1 MVSDN
6 TFHDV
11 SRHELKTKKVAKT
24 VAMLAAI
31 AASSAMFSACGE
43 PNAVPMNDEFAGN
56 SGQSADDGGNPSGK
70 YDSGAQQSQSS
81 AQIEDSADSKNQQN
95 QQNPQNP
102 QNQHKIDT
110 GNYKDG
116 EYKIKA
122 TYGPV
127 AEDSFD
133 VNLNI
138 ASGNVSSVE
147 ITPHPFTPVSKKHMD
162 AFSKVISSKI
172 VGKPLK
178 DLHISVVAGASW
190 TSDAFNKALDV
201 ARKESSINSAK

>member
-1 MVSDN
+1 MISDN
-6 TFHDV
+6 IFHDA
-11 SRHELKTKKVAKT
+11 SQHDLKSKKVAKT
-24 VAMLAAI
+24 VAALAVI
-31 AASSAMFSACGE
+31 AASSAMLSACGE
-43 PNAVPMNDEFAGN
+43 PKAVPMNDEFAGN

-70 YDSGAQQSQSS
+70 YDAGAQQSQSS
-81 AQIEDSADSKNQQN
+81 AQSEDSGDSKNQS
-95 QQNPQNP
+95 
-102 QNQHKIDT
+102 KTDT

-116 EYKIKA
+116 DYKIKA

-133 VNLNI
+133 VNLSI
-138 ASGNVSSVE
+138 ASGNVNGVE
-147 ITPHPFTPVSKKHMD
+147 ITPHPFTPISKKHMN
-162 AFSKVISSKI
+162 AFASAISGKI

-201 ARKESSINSAK
+201 ARQEASIQSAQ

>member
-6 TFHDV
+6 MFHDV
-11 SRHELKTKKVAKT
+11 SRCNNLRDDLKSKKVAKT
-24 VAMLAAI
+24 VATLAI
-31 AASSAMFSACGE
+31 VAASSTMFSACGE
-43 PNAVPMNDEFAGN
+43 PSAVPMNDEFAGN

-70 YDSGAQQSQSS
+70 YDAGAQQSKSS
-81 AQIEDSADSKNQQN
+81 AQIEDSGDSQDSKNQQN
-95 QQNPQNP
+95 QP
-102 QNQHKIDT
+102 KTDT

-116 EYKIKA
+116 DYKIKA

-127 AEDSFD
+127 AEDSIEI
-133 VNLNI
+133 NLSVAN
-138 ASGNVSSVE
+138 GNVSDVQ
-147 ITPHPFTPVSKKHMD
+147 ITSHPFTPISKGHMD
-162 AFSKVISSKI
+162 AFSKAIPGKI

-201 ARKESSINSAK
+201 ARQEASIQSAK

>member
-11 SRHELKTKKVAKT
+11 SRNELKTKKVAKT
-24 VAMLAAI
+24 VATLAAI

-81 AQIEDSADSKNQQN
+81 AQIEDSADSKN
-95 QQNPQNP
+95 PQNP
-102 QNQHKIDT
+102 QNQHKVDT

-138 ASGNVSSVE
+138 ASGNVSSIE

>member
-6 TFHDV
+6 MFHDV
-11 SRHELKTKKVAKT
+11 SRCNNLRDDLKSKKIAKT
-24 VAMLAAI
+24 VAAI
-31 AASSAMFSACGE
+31 AVLAASSAMLSACGE
-43 PNAVPMNDEFAGN
+43 PSAVPMNDEFAGN
-56 SGQSADDGGNPSGK
+56 SGQSADDAGNPSGK
-70 YDSGAQQSQSS
+70 YDAGAQQSKSS
-81 AQIEDSADSKNQQN
+81 AQSEDSGDSKNQS
-95 QQNPQNP
+95 
-102 QNQHKIDT
+102 KTDT

-116 EYKIKA
+116 DYKIKA

-127 AEDSFD
+127 AEDSID
-133 VNLNI
+133 VNLSV

-147 ITPHPFTPVSKKHMD
+147 ITPHPFTPISKKHMS
-162 AFSKVISSKI
+162 AFSEAIPGKI

-201 ARKESSINSAK
+201 ARQEASIASAK

>member
-6 TFHDV
+6 MFHDV
-11 SRHELKTKKVAKT
+11 SRCNNLRDDLKSKKIAKT
-24 VAMLAAI
+24 VAAI
-31 AASSAMFSACGE
+31 AVLASSSAFLASCGE
-43 PNAVPMNDEFAGN
+43 PSAVPMNDEFAGN
-56 SGQSADDGGNPSGK
+56 SGQSENDSGNASK
-70 YDSGAQQSQSS
+70 SYDSGAQQSHAS
-81 AQIEDSADSKNQQN
+81 AQSEDSQNQQN
-95 QQNPQNP
+95 QQNQQNSP
-102 QNQHKIDT
+102 KTDT

-116 EYKIKA
+116 DYKIKA

-127 AEDSFD
+127 AEDSID
-133 VNLNI
+133 VNLSV

-147 ITPHPFTPVSKKHMD
+147 ITPHPFTPISKKHMS
-162 AFSKVISSKI
+162 AFSEAIPGKI

-201 ARKESSINSAK
+201 ARQESSIQSAK

>member
-1 MVSDN
+1 MVLDN

-11 SRHELKTKKVAKT
+11 SRNELKTKKVAKT
-24 VAMLAAI
+24 VATLAAI

-81 AQIEDSADSKNQQN
+81 AEIEDSADSKNQQN
-95 QQNPQNP
+95 QQN
-102 QNQHKIDT
+102 QHKVDT

>member
-6 TFHDV
+6 MFHDV
-11 SRHELKTKKVAKT
+11 SRCNNLRDDLKSKKIAKT
-24 VAMLAAI
+24 VAAI
-31 AASSAMFSACGE
+31 AVLASSSAFLASCGE
-43 PNAVPMNDEFAGN
+43 PSAVPMNDEFAGN
-56 SGQSADDGGNPSGK
+56 SGQSENDSGNASK
-70 YDSGAQQSQSS
+70 SYDSGAQQSHAS
-81 AQIEDSADSKNQQN
+81 AQSEDSGDSKNQS
-95 QQNPQNP
+95 
-102 QNQHKIDT
+102 KTDT

-116 EYKIKA
+116 DYKIKA

-127 AEDSFD
+127 AEDSID
-133 VNLNI
+133 VNLSV

-147 ITPHPFTPVSKKHMD
+147 ITPHPFTPISKKYMS
-162 AFSKVISSKI
+162 AFSEAIPGKI

-201 ARKESSINSAK
+201 ARQEASIQSAK

>member
-11 SRHELKTKKVAKT
+11 SHNDLKTKKVAKT
-24 VAMLAAI
+24 VALLAVI
-31 AASSAMFSACGE
+31 AASSTMFSACGE
-43 PNAVPMNDEFAGN
+43 PSAVPMNDEFAGN
-56 SGQSADDGGNPSGK
+56 SGQSEDDGGNPSGK

-95 QQNPQNP
+95 PQNP
-102 QNQHKIDT
+102 QNQHKVDT

-116 EYKIKA
+116 DYKIKA

-138 ASGNVSSVE
+138 ASGNVNSVE

-162 AFSKVISSKI
+162 AFSKAIASKI

-201 ARKESSINSAK
+201 ARQEASIASAK

>member
-6 TFHDV
+6 MFHDV
-11 SRHELKTKKVAKT
+11 SRCNNLRDDLKSKKIAKT
-24 VAMLAAI
+24 VAAI
-31 AASSAMFSACGE
+31 AVLASSSALLASCGE
-43 PNAVPMNDEFAGN
+43 PSAVPMNDEFAGN
-56 SGQSADDGGNPSGK
+56 SGQSENDSGNASK
-70 YDSGAQQSQSS
+70 SYDSGAKQSHAS
-81 AQIEDSADSKNQQN
+81 AQSEDSQNQQN
-95 QQNPQNP
+95 QQNQQNSP
-102 QNQHKIDT
+102 KTDT

-116 EYKIKA
+116 DYKIKA

-127 AEDSFD
+127 AEDSID
-133 VNLNI
+133 VNLSV

-147 ITPHPFTPVSKKHMD
+147 ITPHPFTPISKKHMS
-162 AFSKVISSKI
+162 AFSEAIPGKI

-201 ARKESSINSAK
+201 ARQEASIQSAQ

>member
-6 TFHDV
+6 MFHDV
-11 SRHELKTKKVAKT
+11 SRCNNLRDDLKSKKIAKT
-24 VAMLAAI
+24 VAAI
-31 AASSAMFSACGE
+31 AVLASSSAFLASCGE
-43 PNAVPMNDEFAGN
+43 PSAVPMNDEFAGN
-56 SGQSADDGGNPSGK
+56 SGQSENDSGNASK
-70 YDSGAQQSQSS
+70 SYDSGAQQSHAS
-81 AQIEDSADSKNQQN
+81 AQSEDSGDSKNQS
-95 QQNPQNP
+95 
-102 QNQHKIDT
+102 KTDT

-116 EYKIKA
+116 DYKIKA

-127 AEDSFD
+127 AEDSID
-133 VNLNI
+133 VNLSV

-147 ITPHPFTPVSKKHMD
+147 ITPHPFTPISKKHMS
-162 AFSKVISSKI
+162 AFSETIPGKI

-201 ARKESSINSAK
+201 ARQEASIQSAK

>member
-6 TFHDV
+6 MFHDV
-11 SRHELKTKKVAKT
+11 SRCNNLRDDLKSKKIAKT
-24 VAMLAAI
+24 VAAI
-31 AASSAMFSACGE
+31 AVLASSSAFLASCGE
-43 PNAVPMNDEFAGN
+43 PSAVPMNDEFAGN
-56 SGQSADDGGNPSGK
+56 SGQSEKDSGNASK
-70 YDSGAQQSQSS
+70 SYDSGAQQSHAS
-81 AQIEDSADSKNQQN
+81 AQSEDSGDSKNQS
-95 QQNPQNP
+95 
-102 QNQHKIDT
+102 KTDT

-116 EYKIKA
+116 DYKIKA

-127 AEDSFD
+127 AEDSID
-133 VNLNI
+133 VNLSV

-147 ITPHPFTPVSKKHMD
+147 ITPHPFTPISKKHMS
-162 AFSKVISSKI
+162 AFSEAIPGKI

-201 ARKESSINSAK
+201 ARQEASIQSAK

>member
-11 SRHELKTKKVAKT
+11 SRNELKTKKVAKT
-24 VAMLAAI
+24 VATLAAI

-81 AQIEDSADSKNQQN
+81 AQIEDSADSKN
-95 QQNPQNP
+95 PQNP
-102 QNQHKIDT
+102 QNQHKVDT

>member
-6 TFHDV
+6 MFHDV
-11 SRHELKTKKVAKT
+11 SRCNNLRDDLKSKKIAKT
-24 VAMLAAI
+24 VAAI
-31 AASSAMFSACGE
+31 AVLASSSAFLASCGE
-43 PNAVPMNDEFAGN
+43 PSAVPMNDEFAGN
-56 SGQSADDGGNPSGK
+56 SGQSENDSGNASK
-70 YDSGAQQSQSS
+70 SYDSGVQQSHAS
-81 AQIEDSADSKNQQN
+81 AQSEDSQNQQN
-95 QQNPQNP
+95 QQNQQNSP
-102 QNQHKIDT
+102 KTDT

-116 EYKIKA
+116 DYKIKA

-127 AEDSFD
+127 AEDSID
-133 VNLNI
+133 VNLSV

-147 ITPHPFTPVSKKHMD
+147 ITPHPFTPISKKHMS
-162 AFSKVISSKI
+162 AFSEAIPGKI

-201 ARKESSINSAK
+201 ARQEASIQSAK

>member
-6 TFHDV
+6 MFHDV
-11 SRHELKTKKVAKT
+11 SRDDLKSKKVTKT
-24 VAMLAAI
+24 VAALAI
-31 AASSAMFSACGE
+31 VAASSAMFSACGE
-43 PNAVPMNDEFAGN
+43 PSAVPMNDEFAGN
-56 SGQSADDGGNPSGK
+56 SGQSADDAGNPSGK
-70 YDSGAQQSQSS
+70 YDAGAQQSKSS
-81 AQIEDSADSKNQQN
+81 AQSEDSGDSKNQS
-95 QQNPQNP
+95 
-102 QNQHKIDT
+102 KTDT

-116 EYKIKA
+116 DYKVKA

-133 VNLNI
+133 VRLSVAN
-138 ASGNVSSVE
+138 GNVSDVQM
-147 ITPHPFTPVSKKHMD
+147 TPHPFTPISRGHMD
-162 AFSKVISSKI
+162 AFSKAIPGKI

-201 ARKESSINSAK
+201 ARQEASIQSAK

>member
-6 TFHDV
+6 MFHNV
-11 SRHELKTKKVAKT
+11 SRCNNLRDDLKSKKIAKT
-24 VAMLAAI
+24 VAAI
-31 AASSAMFSACGE
+31 AVLASSSALLASCGE
-43 PNAVPMNDEFAGN
+43 PSAVPMNDEFAGN
-56 SGQSADDGGNPSGK
+56 SGQSENDSGNASK
-70 YDSGAQQSQSS
+70 SYDSGAQQSHAS
-81 AQIEDSADSKNQQN
+81 AQSEDSKNQQN
-95 QQNPQNP
+95 QP
-102 QNQHKIDT
+102 KTDT

-116 EYKIKA
+116 DYRIKA

-127 AEDSFD
+127 AEDSID
-133 VNLNI
+133 VNLSV

-147 ITPHPFTPVSKKHMD
+147 ITPHPFTPISKKHMS
-162 AFSKVISSKI
+162 AFSEAIPGKI

-201 ARKESSINSAK
+201 ARQEASIASAQ

>member
-1 MVSDN
+1 MSN
-6 TFHDV
+6 P
-11 SRHELKTKKVAKT
+11 KKVAKT
-24 VAMLAAI
+24 VAALAVI
-31 AASSAMFSACGE
+31 AASSAMLSACGE
-43 PNAVPMNDEFAGN
+43 PKAVPMNDEFAGN

-70 YDSGAQQSQSS
+70 YDAGAQQSKSS
-81 AQIEDSADSKNQQN
+81 AQIEDSGDSQDSKNQQN
-95 QQNPQNP
+95 QP
-102 QNQHKIDT
+102 KTDT
-110 GNYKDG
+110 GDYKDG

-133 VNLNI
+133 VNLSV
-138 ASGNVSSVE
+138 ASGNVNGVE
-147 ITPHPFTPVSKKHMD
+147 ITPHPFTPISKKHMN
-162 AFSKVISSKI
+162 AFASAISGKI

-201 ARKESSINSAK
+201 ARQEASIASAQ

>member
-6 TFHDV
+6 MFHDV
-11 SRHELKTKKVAKT
+11 SRCNNLRDDLKSKKIAKT
-24 VAMLAAI
+24 VAAI
-31 AASSAMFSACGE
+31 AVLASSSAFLASCGE
-43 PNAVPMNDEFAGN
+43 PSAVPMNDEFAGN
-56 SGQSADDGGNPSGK
+56 SGQSENDSGNASK
-70 YDSGAQQSQSS
+70 SYDSGAQQSKPS
-81 AQIEDSADSKNQQN
+81 AQSEDSGDSKNQS
-95 QQNPQNP
+95 
-102 QNQHKIDT
+102 KTDT

-116 EYKIKA
+116 DYKIKA

-127 AEDSFD
+127 AEDSID
-133 VNLNI
+133 VNLSV

-147 ITPHPFTPVSKKHMD
+147 ITPHPFTPISKKHMS
-162 AFSKVISSKI
+162 AFSEAIPGKI

-201 ARKESSINSAK
+201 ARQEASIQSAK

>member
-11 SRHELKTKKVAKT
+11 SHNDLKTKKVAKT
-24 VAMLAAI
+24 VATLAAI

-70 YDSGAQQSQSS
+70 YDSGAQQSQSY

-95 QQNPQNP
+95 QQN
-102 QNQHKIDT
+102 QHKVDT

>member
-6 TFHDV
+6 MFHDV
-11 SRHELKTKKVAKT
+11 SRCNNLRDDLKSKKIAKT
-24 VAMLAAI
+24 VAAI
-31 AASSAMFSACGE
+31 AVLASSSAFLASCGE
-43 PNAVPMNDEFAGN
+43 PSAVPMNDEFAGN
-56 SGQSADDGGNPSGK
+56 SGQSENDSGNASK
-70 YDSGAQQSQSS
+70 SYDSGAQQSHAS
-81 AQIEDSADSKNQQN
+81 AQSEDSQNQQN
-95 QQNPQNP
+95 QQNQQNSP
-102 QNQHKIDT
+102 KTDT

-116 EYKIKA
+116 DYKIKA

-127 AEDSFD
+127 AEDSID
-133 VNLNI
+133 VNLSV

-147 ITPHPFTPVSKKHMD
+147 ITPHPFTPISKKHMS
-162 AFSKVISSKI
+162 AFSEAIPGKI

-201 ARKESSINSAK
+201 ARQEASIVSAQ

>member
-11 SRHELKTKKVAKT
+11 SHNDLKTKKVAKT
-24 VAMLAAI
+24 VATLAAI

-81 AQIEDSADSKNQQN
+81 AEIEDSADSKN
-95 QQNPQNP
+95 PQNR
-102 QNQHKIDT
+102 QNQHKVDT

>member
-6 TFHDV
+6 MFHNV
-11 SRHELKTKKVAKT
+11 SRCTNLRDDLKSKRIAKT
-24 VAMLAAI
+24 VAAI
-31 AASSAMFSACGE
+31 AVLASSSALLASCGE
-43 PNAVPMNDEFAGN
+43 PSAVPMNDEFAGN
-56 SGQSADDGGNPSGK
+56 SGQSENDSGNASK
-70 YDSGAQQSQSS
+70 SYDSGAQQSHAS
-81 AQIEDSADSKNQQN
+81 AQSEDSQNQQN
-95 QQNPQNP
+95 QP
-102 QNQHKIDT
+102 KTDT

-116 EYKIKA
+116 DYRIKA

-127 AEDSFD
+127 AEDSID
-133 VNLNI
+133 VNLSV

-147 ITPHPFTPVSKKHMD
+147 ITPHPFTPISKKHMS
-162 AFSKVISSKI
+162 AFSEAIPGKI

-201 ARKESSINSAK
+201 ARQEASIASAQ

>member
-6 TFHDV
+6 MFHDV
-11 SRHELKTKKVAKT
+11 SRDDLKSKKVTKT
-24 VAMLAAI
+24 VATLAI
-31 AASSAMFSACGE
+31 VAASSAMFSACGE
-43 PNAVPMNDEFAGN
+43 PSAVPMNDEFAGN

-70 YDSGAQQSQSS
+70 YDAGAQQSKSS
-81 AQIEDSADSKNQQN
+81 VQIEDSGDSQDSQPKT
-95 QQNPQNP
+95 
-102 QNQHKIDT
+102 DT

-116 EYKIKA
+116 DYKIKA

-133 VNLNI
+133 VKLSVSN
-138 ASGNVSSVE
+138 GNVSGVE
-147 ITPHPFTPVSKKHMD
+147 ITPHPFTPISKGHMD
-162 AFSKVISSKI
+162 AFSKAIPGKI

-201 ARKESSINSAK
+201 ARQESSIQSAQ

>member
-11 SRHELKTKKVAKT
+11 SRNELKTKKVAKT
-24 VAMLAAI
+24 VATLAAI

-81 AQIEDSADSKNQQN
+81 AQIEDSADSKNPQN
-95 QQNPQNP
+95 QQN
-102 QNQHKIDT
+102 QHKVDT

>member
-11 SRHELKTKKVAKT
+11 SRNELKTKKVAKT
-24 VAMLAAI
+24 VATLAAI

-95 QQNPQNP
+95 QQN
-102 QNQHKIDT
+102 QHKVDT

>member
-11 SRHELKTKKVAKT
+11 SHNDLKTKKVAKT
-24 VAMLAAI
+24 VATLAAI

-81 AQIEDSADSKNQQN
+81 AEIEDSADSKNQQN
-95 QQNPQNP
+95 QQN
-102 QNQHKIDT
+102 QHKVDT